1 MSKLGAIFDEASPS
15 EPASVGKLSAI
26 FDEPTPSEPASV
38 EDGSLRLSGLFDS
51 PPKRDERAPLVQPP
65 KREGRVQVAPRQA
78 RARRVAKRL
87 RSLAL
92 DVLAGALAFFFQTL
106 FCITFASMFE
116 SRCAWVTRVE
126 ASELARVA
134 VLAYLLCGIPYML
147 ATELPYAM
155 PTGPDLAIAP
165 MLAGIAEI
173 VGDAEDPLCVL
184 LVISSVSALAAGLLI
199 AGMSRYGL
207 LRFAEYLPFPVVCGL
222 LASVGGGLVKAAAG
236 LASSDFSLALAAL
249 VALADLAVQACSE
262 STIIRLVVCV
272 VAPSFLAAYRAP
284 SSWYFEREALGAG
297 AFSSWPPAFRAV
309 KDVAWS
315 REELEKTLSAT
326 SAALEATIAMVL
338 VTVLKAPIVD
348 AALRKAL
355 ASFEPSQRRNNVEIR
370 KSVRRMPSLGALT
383 EEAIEDEVSK
393 RNHEAATWREMVL
406 LGATCVLSVVCGCGS
421 ILGQQVSMS
430 VVVKGLG
437 VRPTKLP
444 GAVCCALAAV
454 ALAFPASWLVSSRAA
469 VPKFVYAGL
478 IASQGLALIYKWL
491 VEPASYLPV
500 SELGV
505 AAVIVALT
513 VTRGA
518 SAGVAAGLATSVALF
533 ALASVDAP
541 VVKYAATGLTFRSNV
556 DRDARDRYALDAH
569 GDRLIIMALQGFL
582 FFGNGCKITAF
593 VTALIDDDDDHAFKG
608 GVFVVLD
615 LGLCLGADASAI
627 DALLEAAAIVAATHR
642 TPLAEPALILAAA
655 PQSVRAALKLRPDAD
670 ALLALAPDADRAF
683 GSCEDRL
690 LDSARQRKP
699 VKPPPRA
706 LTGFGE
712 SLRHSLARTA
722 LLAAEDGSDVLACL
736 DQALAPHSTLR
747 RLREKDT
754 LMSRARAGEP
764 VDPHVDALY
773 IVAQGRIA
781 VRHDPQQS
789 TGGQLFGRPSA
800 TFVRRSRSGHPRH
813 SQAYRLGEL
822 GPGSLI
828 GIEEY
833 TTRVRSAGVFVAA
846 SNCVLHELSFNVIDD
861 VAKNNPTLGLYFFRL
876 VAAVLADDIDALKF
890 RLSSAVDALYATP
903 LTKPVKVATLRALA
917 HADSG

>member
-1 MSKLGAIFDEASPS
+1 MS
-15 EPASVGKLSAI
+15 KLSAI
-26 FDEPTPSEPASV
+26 FDEPATEVAEP
-38 EDGSLRLSGLFDS
+38 EDGESRLSELFDAPS
-51 PPKRDERAPLVQPP
+51 APKRDERAPLVQA
-65 KREGRVQVAPRQA
+65 APRHS
-78 RARRVAKRL
+78 RARRLAARL

-134 VLAYLLCGIPYML
+134 VLSYLLCGIPYML

-173 VGDAEDPLCVL
+173 VGSAEDPMCVL
-184 LVISSVSALAAGLLI
+184 LVISSASALAAGLLI

-236 LASSDFSLALAAL
+236 LATSDFSLALAAL
-249 VALADLAVQACSE
+249 VALADLGVQACSE
-262 STIIRLVVCV
+262 STIVRLIVCV
-272 VAPSFLAAYRAP
+272 VAPSCLVATRAP
-284 SSWYFEREALGAG
+284 ASWYFEREALGAG

-309 KDVAWS
+309 RDVTWS
-315 REELEKTLSAT
+315 REEFEKTLSAT

-355 ASFEPSQRRNNVEIR
+355 VKFEPSQRHIEIR
-370 KSVRRMPSLGALT
+370 QSVRRMPSLGALT

-393 RNHEAATWREMVL
+393 RTNEAATWREMVL

-478 IASQGLALIYKWL
+478 VASQGLALIYKWL

-556 DRDARDRYALDAH
+556 DRDAHDRNALDAH
-569 GDRLIIMALQGFL
+569 GDRLIILALQGFL

-593 VTALIDDDDDHAFKG
+593 VQALIDDDDDHDIKG

-627 DALLEAAAIVAATHR
+627 DALLEAAAIVAATHH
-642 TPLAEPALILAAA
+642 PAVAEPALILAAA

-670 ALLALAPDADRAF
+670 ALLALAPDADRGF
-683 GSCEDRL
+683 GACEDRL
-690 LDSARQRKP
+690 LDSVRQRKP
-699 VKPPPRA
+699 TKPPPRA
-706 LTGFGE
+706 LTSFGE
-712 SLRHSLARTA
+712 SLRNSLARTA

-747 RLREKDT
+747 RLHEKDT

-764 VDPHVDALY
+764 VDPHIDALY

-800 TFVRRSRSGHPRH
+800 TFVRRSRSGNPRH
-813 SQAYRLGEL
+813 SLAYRLAEL

-833 TTRVRSAGVFVAA
+833 ATRVRSAGVFVAA
-846 SNCVLHELSFNVIDD
+846 SNCVLHKLSFNVIDD
-861 VAKNNPTLGLYFFRL
+861 IAKNDPTLGLYFFRL

-917 HADSG
+917 HVDSALV